1 MTNHQRSITLGDLDA
16 IDDARVWL
24 DQDRARS

>member
-16 IDDARVWL
+16 IDDRVWF
-24 DQDRARS
+24 DQDLPRT